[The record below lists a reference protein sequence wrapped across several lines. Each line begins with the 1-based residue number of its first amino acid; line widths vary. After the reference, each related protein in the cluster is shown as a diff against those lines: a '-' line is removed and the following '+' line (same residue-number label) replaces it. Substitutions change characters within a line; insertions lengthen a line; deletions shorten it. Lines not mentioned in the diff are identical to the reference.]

1 MFDDIAYPAAR
12 PQSLRAAC
20 SAGNGPM
27 TAPFR
32 PREEDGPYLRRLA
45 YTLAIAAVLIV
56 AWRAADLLLLV
67 FGAVL
72 AAVVFR
78 STGELLQKLGIRN
91 ADLALGIGILLCLCL
106 VGLMGYL
113 LTVQFGT
120 QVAGLI
126 DNLPETVAA
135 IERAVGANPVGAAV
149 VKAVRAAVGG
159 SAIADRLGDLIAGT
173 GEVILNFLIVLV
185 GGMFIAANPAP
196 YRNAIVLLT
205 PHGGRPTMDR
215 ALGEMAIALRLWL
228 KAKLIT
234 MSAMTVLIGGSLW
247 LAGVEHWAALG
258 LLGGISEFVPYVGPA
273 VAMLPAITIAAAQ
286 EGSVLTYTLIAYVA
300 VRVIEAWMITPFINR
315 QVVNIP
321 PALTLFVILGAGVV
335 FGLYGVFFAGALLV
349 VAYVGVRELYLRD
362 TLGEAIE
369 GVPKDAKD

>member
-1 MFDDIAYPAAR
+1 MPL
-12 PQSLRAAC
+12 PTEPLSLRAAPA
-20 SAGNGPM
+20 AGNGLM
-27 TAPFR
+27 NAPFR
-32 PREEDGPYLRRLA
+32 PRAEDHAYLRRLA

-78 STGELLQKLGIRN
+78 SMGELLEKLGLRN
-91 ADLALGIGILLCLCL
+91 ADVALGIGIVLCLCI

-113 LTVQFGT
+113 LMVQFGV

-135 IERAVGANPVGAAV
+135 IENAVGSNPVGAAV

-185 GGMFIAANPAP
+185 GGMFIAANPGP
-196 YRNAIVLLT
+196 YRRAIVMLT
-205 PHGGRPTMDR
+205 PHGGRTTMDR

-228 KAKLIT
+228 KAKLISMT
-234 MSAMTVLIGGSLW
+234 AMTVLIGGSLW
-247 LAGVEHWAALG
+247 AAGVEHWAALG

-273 VAMLPAITIAAAQ
+273 VAMLPAIAIAAGQ
-286 EGSVLTYTLIAYVA
+286 GGSVLTYTLIAYVA
-300 VRVIEAWMITPFINR
+300 VRVIEAWMITPLINR
-315 QVVNIP
+315 QVVSIP
-321 PALTLFVILGAGVV
+321 PALTLFVILGAGAV

-362 TLGEAIE
+362 TLGEAID
-369 GVPKDAKD
+369 GVPRTAKE